1 MLGMNTLVLEPQL
14 CIEEVVVDSSS
25 LKVELSD
32 GRSVTVPLVWYPRLV
47 NATPAERNHWELIGD
62 GQGIHWP
69 DLDEDLSLEG
79 LLNGRPSFEYPE
91 SFQKWISRREA
102 TRVFLNH

>member
-1 MLGMNTLVLEPQL
+1 M
-14 CIEEVVVDSSS
+14 DSSS
-25 LKVELSD
+25 LKVELLD

-47 NATPAERNHWELIGD
+47 NATTAERNHWELIGD

-79 LLNGRPSFEYPE
+79 LLNGRPSIESPE
-91 SFQKWISRREA
+91 SFQKWIFRREA
-102 TRVFLNH
+102 GGVL

>member
-1 MLGMNTLVLEPQL
+1 MKISIIEPQL

-47 NATPAERNHWELIGD
+47 NATTAERNHWELIGD

-79 LLNGRPSFEYPE
+79 LLNGRPSFESPE

-102 TRVFLNH
+102 SRVF

>member
-14 CIEEVVVDSSS
+14 SIEEVAVDSST
-25 LKVELSD
+25 LRFELSD
-32 GRSVTVPLVWYPRLV
+32 GRSVSAPLVWYPRLLH
-47 NATPAERNHWELIGD
+47 ATTSERNHWELIGD

-79 LLNGRPSFEYPE
+79 VLNGRPSFESPE
-91 SFQKWISRREA
+91 SFRKWLSKREGGA
-102 TRVFLNH
+102 VG